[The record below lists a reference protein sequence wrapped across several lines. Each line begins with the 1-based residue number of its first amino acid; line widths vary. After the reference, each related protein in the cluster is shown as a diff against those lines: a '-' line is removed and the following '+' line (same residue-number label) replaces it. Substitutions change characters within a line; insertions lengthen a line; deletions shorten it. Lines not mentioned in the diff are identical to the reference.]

1 MDINENCVRCTSTLK
16 YKIRAQTKKKKGNR
30 LKWECEILIEGDLI
44 KHLINQ
50 SKNVEFYSVQGS
62 LPYIHPGFQ
71 PHTGGQ
77 HLSLGRPLRSG

>member
-1 MDINENCVRCTSTLK
+1 M
-16 YKIRAQTKKKKGNR
+16 KIVLDVQVPSNIKSEPRQKKKGNR
-30 LKWECEILIEGDLI
+30 LKWECEILIEGSLI

-50 SKNVEFYSVQGS
+50 SKNVEFYSIQGS